1 MANIGRIRRTA
12 LAAGAIRVR
21 TGKERN
27 RGDETAGSPMGA
39 HTVPAVAAA
48 TIALAPAVAAQRDA
62 GPCSKVD
69 ARKLDSCV
77 NTGDTMVGK
86 EAVCV

>member
-1 MANIGRIRRTA
+1 
-12 LAAGAIRVR
+12 
-21 TGKERN
+21 
-27 RGDETAGSPMGA
+27 MGA

-48 TIALAPAVAAQRDA
+48 TIVLVAQRDA

-69 ARKLDSCV
+69 ARKLDSRV
-77 NTGDTMVGK
+77 ETGDTIVGK

>member
-1 MANIGRIRRTA
+1 
-12 LAAGAIRVR
+12 
-21 TGKERN
+21 
-27 RGDETAGSPMGA
+27 MGA